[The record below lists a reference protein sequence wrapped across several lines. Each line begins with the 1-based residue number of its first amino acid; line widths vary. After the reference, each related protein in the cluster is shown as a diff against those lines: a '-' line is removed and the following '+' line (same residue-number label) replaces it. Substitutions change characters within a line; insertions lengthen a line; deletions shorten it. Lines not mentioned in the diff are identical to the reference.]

1 MKKVFL
7 TTLAAI
13 LLAVASFA
21 QTVDAGIKSLYYER
35 YDEAVTALRAAVSAN
50 SKDVMANYWLGQAL
64 IAKNDL
70 AGAKAVYQNA
80 LTAGLNDPYIWIGSA
95 HVQLLEGGDKNSAK
109 QKFEQA
115 ITATKKKTEDPNIL
129 LAIGRAN
136 ADGGR
141 AFGDPAYGIEKLKR
155 ASELDKKNPEIPY
168 QMAVSYLKLGGER
181 GGEAVEA
188 FRESLTRDPKYA
200 RAAYR
205 IGKIYESQENKESM
219 EKWYGDAIAAD
230 QTFAPA
236 YLAFFQWYQNR
247 DVNAAKEFLDKFISN
262 SPKSCET
269 DYFQADY
276 LFRAGKYQESLNKAK
291 QMEATCAT
299 YYQLPILYAYN
310 YDRLGD
316 SAQAKTYIEKYISIA
331 KPEQVSSD
339 QALFGA
345 SVLKRFKG
353 SEQGAINLLT
363 KALDI
368 DTVTK
373 SRLKLMDTISA
384 LYKRTGDLNNSFAWA
399 EKSFKAN
406 PNPSNRDLFDYAS
419 AAATTKNYVLA
430 DQLFK
435 QYRDKYPDQ
444 AAGYFYR
451 VKYSMES
458 DSTNAK
464 AIEPIT
470 DYLTFLDKDREKNK
484 ASMIYYYSVLAQ
496 YYANTVK
503 DYPKAIEQFKKI
515 VELDPAN
522 QDAPKYITQLEKIM
536 NRKNNPPAAKPAGAK
551 STAPAKSAK

>member
-7 TTLAAI
+7 TTLAAV

-35 YDEAVTALRAAVSAN
+35 NDEAITVLKQAVSAN
-50 SKDVMANYWLGQAL
+50 SKDVMANYWLGQAYL
-64 IAKNDL
+64 AKKDY
-70 AGAKAVYQNA
+70 AGAKAVYQAA
-80 LTAGLNDPYIWIGSA
+80 LTAGLNDPYIWIGSG

-141 AFGDPAYGIEKLKR
+141 EFGDANYGIEKLKR
-155 ASELDKKNPEIPY
+155 ANELDKKNPEIPY
-168 QMAVSYLKLGGER
+168 QLGISYLKLGGER

-188 FRESLTRDPKYA
+188 FRESITRDPKYA
-200 RAAYR
+200 KAMYR

-230 QTFAPA
+230 QSFAPA

-247 DVNAAKEFLDKFISN
+247 DVNAAKEFLDKFIAN

-269 DYFQADY
+269 DFFQADY

-299 YYQLPILYAYN
+299 YYQLPILYSYN
-310 YDRLGD
+310 YERLGD
-316 SAQAKTYIEKYISIA
+316 TVQAKTYLEKYVSTA
-331 KPEQVSSD
+331 KAEQITSD

-345 SVLKRFKG
+345 SLLKRFKG
-353 SEQGAINLLT
+353 SEQGAIALLT
-363 KALDI
+363 KALNT

-373 SRLKLMDTISA
+373 SRIKLMDTISA
-384 LYKRTGDLNNSFAWA
+384 MYKRTGDIANSFAWA
-399 EKSFKAN
+399 EKSYKAN
-406 PNPSNRDLFDYAS
+406 ANPSNRNLFDYAS
-419 AAATTKNYVLA
+419 AAAASKNYALT
-430 DQLFK
+430 DQLFNE
-435 QYRDKYPDQ
+435 YITKYPDQ

-451 VKYSMES
+451 VKFAMES

-464 AIEPIT
+464 AIEPINQ
-470 DYLTFLDKDREKNK
+470 YITFLDKDREKNK
-484 ASMIYYYSVLAQ
+484 ASMIYYHSVLAQ

-503 DYPKAIEQFKKI
+503 DYANAINEFKKI
-515 VELDPAN
+515 LELDPGNA
-522 QDAPKYITQLEKIM
+522 DAPKYIAQLEKIL
-536 NRKNNPPAAKPAGAK
+536 NKKNSAPAKPAGK
-551 STAPAKSAK
+551 GTTTPAKSAK